1 MTIQY
6 PAAFLDKKLQLTPG
20 WCMYF
25 PSPNEV
31 HISKSAGAK
40 PDFSLRDAGAE
51 LWIEQTFR
59 RLNGQH
65 SLREIIA
72 GAPTVHRKQLRHLLE
87 NMHGRYLFDASL
99 PHTLLPPWLMQQLAL
114 NYTAIEHYVQQL
126 QHKSVTVIGT
136 GWLADA
142 LLPLLNNLQ
151 LRQISWVTPSTQ
163 PTTQHVFSQH
173 QDYSATDSLLA
184 MLDQL
189 DSDLVIYAEDHFD
202 LPLLKTIDLNSRL
215 TGKRWLFSLIDG
227 WNIALGPCF
236 VPGETSC
243 LQCWLQQQPYYQQL
257 AQISELAQADI
268 TAFQRQSVNP
278 AFSQIAAGL
287 IATDLPNLLMESS
300 FSNHANASFLL
311 GQQTRLDMQTLHS
324 VTQPIYPDLQ
334 CQQCNQSTTA

>member
-20 WCMYF
+20 WLMYF

-40 PDFSLRDAGAE
+40 PDFSLRDAGGE

-65 SLREIIA
+65 SLQDIIA
-72 GAPTVHRKQLRHLLE
+72 SAPAVHQQQLRHLLE
-87 NMHGRYLFDASL
+87 NMHGRYLFDTSL
-99 PHTLLPPWLMQQLAL
+99 QHTLLPPWLTQQLAL

-126 QHKSVTVIGT
+126 QHKSVTIIGT
-136 GWLADA
+136 GWLAEA
-142 LLPLLNNLQ
+142 LLPLLNKLQ
-151 LRQISWVTPSTQ
+151 LPHISWLTPLTRETSGHDFVRQ
-163 PTTQHVFSQH
+163 QV
-173 QDYSATDSLLA
+173 YSDTDNLLA

-202 LPLLKTIDLNSRL
+202 MSLLKTIDLNSRL
-215 TGKRWLFSLIDG
+215 TGKRWLFSLVDG

-257 AQISELAQADI
+257 AQISELAQPDI
-268 TAFQRQSVNP
+268 TTFQRQSVNP
-278 AFSQIAAGL
+278 AFCQIAAGL
-287 IATDLPNLLMESS
+287 IATDLPNLLMENT
-300 FSNHANASFLL
+300 FSNKANASFLL
-311 GQQTRLDMQTLHS
+311 GQETRLNMQTLQT
-324 VTQPIYPDLQ
+324 VTHHIYQDQQ
-334 CQQCNQSTTA
+334 CQQCTQTTEA